1 MAKTFEKLTE
11 QKIMDTH
18 IELIYNKMHSVLKHT
33 IEERCINHFKASY
46 AVYDKRLRRCKDKT
60 LKLSYIENKHLY
72 IESCYK
78 RGIKCGHSYLL
89 EKIIIDL
96 IDKRDYNAIFY
107 DACNNLSEDSIIRN
121 SMRSNSNYFEYVLG
135 YIKDVYNIPKINGF
149 EMTNAIL
156 AYFGL
161 GEDFDNNFDFNI
173 LKKNQ
178 SNIW

>member
-1 MAKTFEKLTE
+1 MAKTFGKLTD

-46 AVYDKRLRRCKDKT
+46 AVYDKRLRCCKDKT

-78 RGIKCGHSYLL
+78 RGVKCGQSYLL

-96 IDKRDYNAIFY
+96 IGERDYNAIFY
-107 DACNNLSEDSIIRN
+107 DACNNLSEDSIIQN
-121 SMRSNSNYFEYVLG
+121 SMRSNSNYFEYVLS

-149 EMTNAIL
+149 KMTNAIL

-161 GEDFDNNFDFNI
+161 CEDFDNNFDFNI